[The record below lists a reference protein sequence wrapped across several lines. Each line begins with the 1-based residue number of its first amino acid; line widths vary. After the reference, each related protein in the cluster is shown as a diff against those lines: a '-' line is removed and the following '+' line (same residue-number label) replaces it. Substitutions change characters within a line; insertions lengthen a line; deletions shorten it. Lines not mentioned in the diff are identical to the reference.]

1 MIVRIYRLRWSIVR
15 ENSQQIPGCDQNPRI
30 LITICWIVIKTQELR
45 SQFPHCHQNLKIV
58 ITQFA
63 DCDQTPTLSSQFAD
77 CDHNPKNYGHNF
89 QVVIKI
95 SGFAIPIPRLG
106 TKSQNCD
113 HKSRIAINIPEL
125 RSHSK
130 MVAENLQCS
139 E

>member
-1 MIVRIYRLRWSIVR
+1 
-15 ENSQQIPGCDQNPRI
+15 
-30 LITICWIVIKTQELR
+30 
-45 SQFPHCHQNLKIV
+45 
-58 ITQFA
+58 
-63 DCDQTPTLSSQFAD
+63 LSSQFAD

-125 RSHSK
+125 RSQFEDGGRKPTVQRASRR
-130 MVAENLQCS
+130 N
-139 E
+139 